1 VTKTVQTLFFAILI
15 MSPLA
20 WGTVETWSL
29 ALMEASAFL
38 ALFLCCR
45 AIVKEEGRTLYEVP
59 GLLPLSLLLGFMLM
73 QVLPLPVG
81 LVQVLSPET
90 GEIYKQTLEL
100 DGPAGWVSL
109 SLNRKATIME
119 FFRVSSYSAFYVL
132 TVQLLAGRGMLRRT
146 VSVVAIFASGL
157 AMLAIVQHLLPGH
170 FLFAFREYPGN
181 ASPFGPYINRNHY
194 AGLMG
199 MLFPVVY
206 AAFLYSRPTVE
217 SESFRDTMTRLLD
230 RLSTSNHLSLGFSAI
245 LIIASVAVS
254 LSRGGMLC
262 IAASM
267 IFFGLLLTWRGV
279 GRGKGLAALLVVS
292 LVVIYVGWYGW
303 APVFERFGNILGPEG
318 EITLLRPRIWD
329 DVSHIAQDFPSAGT
343 GFGTLVD
350 IYPKYRSIPG
360 TDILAHAHNDYLQ
373 LFSDGGLPA
382 AVFVAWF
389 LAAVGIASFRT
400 AVRRKDIQSIFL
412 FAGAATGVFSMLL
425 HSFADFNLQIG
436 ANGLVFFFLLGL
448 SVSASH
454 TRFHSRRGSTYLREA
469 GSGRL
474 KRLLPAGAFVLLLVS
489 LLFNGGILLGEI
501 FAHGAEPRVMQRAD
515 SQDEVE
521 EVQRCAARATRF
533 DPLDGEH
540 WYARAV
546 VERTYREADSSLAHL
561 KKALR
566 AVPVRAEYLQRLG
579 QAWSDRGE
587 FEKADSFFRAG
598 ITFDPRNASRYRVY
612 GSWLLS
618 RGEIGEGVRHAR
630 KAVSLDPAETEQFIT
645 LMVLYGMTDE
655 EILSALPERTDPFF
669 RFAAYL
675 LGVGREDLAE
685 EAYREGLRHADREER
700 IQPRFYFTVSGF
712 YRQRGRYDEALMVM
726 REAIGAVPDSASVRE
741 GAAALYEKVGNT
753 YRAAEEYQAALL
765 INPGS
770 ERARRGLQRVKSP

>member
-1 VTKTVQTLFFAILI
+1 
-15 MSPLA
+15 
-20 WGTVETWSL
+20 
-29 ALMEASAFL
+29 
-38 ALFLCCR
+38 
-45 AIVKEEGRTLYEVP
+45 
-59 GLLPLSLLLGFMLM
+59 
-73 QVLPLPVG
+73 
-81 LVQVLSPET
+81 
-90 GEIYKQTLEL
+90 
-100 DGPAGWVSL
+100 
-109 SLNRKATIME
+109 
-119 FFRVSSYSAFYVL
+119 
-132 TVQLLAGRGMLRRT
+132 MLRRT

-157 AMLAIVQHLLPGH
+157 AILAIVQHLVPGH
-170 FLFAFREYPGN
+170 FLFAFRELPKG
-181 ASPFGPYINRNHY
+181 ASPFGPYVNRNHF

-206 AAFLYSRPTVE
+206 AAFLYSRPALE
-217 SESFRDTMTRLLD
+217 RGSFRGALTHLLD
-230 RLSTSNHLSLGFSAI
+230 RLSTSNHLSLGFSAT

-267 IFFGLLLTWRGV
+267 IFFGLLLAWRGV
-279 GRGKGLAALLVVS
+279 GRGKGLAALLIVS
-292 LVVIYVGWYGW
+292 LTVIYVGWYGW
-303 APVFERFGNILGPEG
+303 APVFKRFGKILGPEG

-329 DVSHIAQDFPSAGT
+329 DVSQIARDFPSAGT

-360 TDILAHAHNDYLQ
+360 TDILVHAHNDYLQ
-373 LFSDGGLPA
+373 LFSEGGVPA

-400 AVRRKDIQSIFL
+400 AAKRRDTRSIFL
-412 FAGAATGVFSMLL
+412 FAGAAAGVVSMLL

-436 ANGLVFFFLLGL
+436 ANALVFFFLRGL
-448 SVSASH
+448 TVSAAH
-454 TRFHSRRGSTYLREA
+454 TRFHNRRRSTSLREA

-474 KRLLPAGAFVLLLVS
+474 KRLLPAGALILLPVS
-489 LLFNGGILLGEI
+489 LLFNGGVILGEI
-501 FAHGAEPRVMQRAD
+501 FARGAEPRVMQRAD
-515 SQDEVE
+515 SQEEAE
-521 EVQRCAARATRF
+521 EVKRCADKATRF

-546 VERTYREADSSLAHL
+546 VERTYGDSDSSLAHL

-566 AVPVRAEYLQRLG
+566 AVPVRGEYLQRLG

-598 ITFDPRNASRYRVY
+598 VTFDPRNASRYRVH

-618 RGEIGEGVRHAR
+618 RGEIGEGVRRAR

-655 EILSALPERTDPFF
+655 EILNALPERTGPLF
-669 RFAAYL
+669 RFASYL

-685 EAYREGLRHADREER
+685 EAYLEGLRHVDREER
-700 IQPRFYFTVSGF
+700 IQPRSYFTVSAF
-712 YRQRGRYDEALMVM
+712 YRRRGRYEEALMVM
-726 REAIGAVPDSASVRE
+726 REAIGAVPDDASVRE

-765 INPGS
+765 IDPGS
-770 ERARRGLQRVKSP
+770 ERARRGLERVKSP